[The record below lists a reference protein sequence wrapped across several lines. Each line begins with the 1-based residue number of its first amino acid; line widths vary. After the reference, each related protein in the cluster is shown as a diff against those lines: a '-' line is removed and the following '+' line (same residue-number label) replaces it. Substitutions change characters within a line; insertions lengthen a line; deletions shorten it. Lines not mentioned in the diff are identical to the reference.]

1 MSADERFRKYDYDH
15 GHDEARVRQ
24 GATIWAGAGGGEED
38 EEDDEEDEEEDE
50 DEEYDEE
57 EDEEDDIPAFDDAVH
72 ALWVMRTT
80 FEMLDEGRSIS
91 PNEPELAPLPRV
103 VIHLPPADK
112 SFQIFR
118 GHDSLEYVR
127 TSRSKRHALAFI
139 MDRERGYESA

>member
-1 MSADERFRKYDYDH
+1 MSDDECLCGYVLNSVVED
-15 GHDEARVRQ
+15 V
-24 GATIWAGAGGGEED
+24 ED
-38 EEDDEEDEEEDE
+38 EEDEDEDEDE
-50 DEEYDEE
+50 DEEYD
-57 EDEEDDIPAFDDAVH
+57 EDEEDDIPAFDEAVH

-91 PNEPELAPLPRV
+91 PNEPELAPLALARGGGAHGVAGGPRV

-127 TSRSKRHALAFI
+127 TSRSKRHPLCYI

>member
-1 MSADERFRKYDYDH
+1 MCRHEMSADERFRKYDHDH
-15 GHDEARVRQ
+15 GLDPPITDE
-24 GATIWAGAGGGEED
+24 
-38 EEDDEEDEEEDE
+38 EEDEEEDE
-50 DEEYDEE
+50 DEEYDDEEDE

-127 TSRSKRHALAFI
+127 TSRSKRHPLCYI